1 MGSEARGSVLHIED
15 DAAVRSAVRL
25 LLTGEGYPCH
35 SAASG
40 REALQLVRD
49 AGVRPDV
56 LIADFHLD
64 EEMDGAEAAEALIGS
79 LGYPLPV
86 IILTADPTN
95 AEGPWTTQAPVW
107 LLRKPLDPA
116 LLLAAMPPLVHLA
129 RALRG
134 AGTSAHSRSIPT
146 ATLRR

>member
-1 MGSEARGSVLHIED
+1 MGSEARGCVLHIED

-25 LLTGEGYPCH
+25 LMSGEGYPCH
-35 SAASG
+35 SVASG

-64 EEMDGAEAAEALIGS
+64 EDMDGAEAAEALIGA

-95 AEGPWTTQAPVW
+95 AEAPWTTQAPVW
-107 LLRKPLDPA
+107 LVRKPMDPA
-116 LLLAAMPPLVHLA
+116 LLLAAMPPLVQLA
-129 RALRG
+129 RALR
-134 AGTSAHSRSIPT
+134 AAATSAPSRNVPT
-146 ATLRR
+146 AALRR